1 MEELLLYGLP
11 AALLLRRARPPRREL
26 LPTQK
31 GRMAVVCVL
40 VGIVAQY
47 LLQALSWL
55 WVSLLALLPGQ
66 VAQSAVVMPRSIPE
80 GLLAFGALA
89 LTPALAEEALFRGGV
104 FPCLLKDFS
113 RREAFV
119 LTVSLFALMH
129 GSLVGLPAHFGVSL
143 LATALLVS
151 YGHLGAAI
159 SFHLAY
165 NSMAL
170 LYSLIPALRIWERT
184 SWGVWIVGSLAAV
197 AALAFWL
204 TRVHERLQIDRPA
217 EADRTVHRLALALT
231 LLLTAA
237 YMPELLTAL
246 GV

>member
-1 MEELLLYGLP
+1 MGRVLIRDKARLALLLLLLAALAQQPLNALTHSLLPDMEQRPALYYAAVIVEELLLYGLP

-31 GRMAVVCVL
+31 RRMVVVCVL
-40 VGIVAQY
+40 VGIAAQY

-55 WVSLLALLPGQ
+55 WVSLLALLPGHI
-66 VAQSAVVMPRSIPE
+66 AQSAVVMPRSIPE

-129 GSLVGLPAHFGVSL
+129 GSLVGLPAHFG
-143 LATALLVS
+143 
-151 YGHLGAAI
+151 
-159 SFHLAY
+159 
-165 NSMAL
+165 
-170 LYSLIPALRIWERT
+170 
-184 SWGVWIVGSLAAV
+184 
-197 AALAFWL
+197 
-204 TRVHERLQIDRPA
+204 
-217 EADRTVHRLALALT
+217 
-231 LLLTAA
+231 
-237 YMPELLTAL
+237 
-246 GV
+246 